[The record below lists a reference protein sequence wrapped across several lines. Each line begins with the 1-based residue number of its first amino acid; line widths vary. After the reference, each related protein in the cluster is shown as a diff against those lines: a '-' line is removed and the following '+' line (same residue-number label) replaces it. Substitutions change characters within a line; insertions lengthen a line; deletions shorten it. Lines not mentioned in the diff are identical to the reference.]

1 VLIKVPGTEKVMAR
15 ADRLLYSS
23 YVQEPMD
30 YIKSVRYYFVKAF
43 VRASMEAKKY
53 LVHVLCVVSGT
64 VLYAQ
69 CDECKQSALGRC
81 SHVGALLKYMSE
93 HVQTKGYD
101 RKLILVIYD
110 FLFLL
115 KCALLQVCSKGL
127 HGGNENISSFP
138 HDGFGLS
145 DGPQIGMRFSFL
157 TYFSVRRMNEVIV
170 EYILYDI
177 HRTE

>member
-1 VLIKVPGTEKVMAR
+1 VLFKVPGTEKVMAR

-53 LVHVLCVVSGT
+53 LVHVVLSVVSGN

-69 CDECKQSALGRC
+69 CDECKQSALGMC
-81 SHVGALLKYMSE
+81 SHAGALLKYMSE

-101 RKLILVIYD
+101 RKLILVLYNY
-110 FLFLL
+110 LF
-115 KCALLQVCSKGL
+115 C
-127 HGGNENISSFP
+127 
-138 HDGFGLS
+138 
-145 DGPQIGMRFSFL
+145 
-157 TYFSVRRMNEVIV
+157 
-170 EYILYDI
+170 
-177 HRTE
+177 